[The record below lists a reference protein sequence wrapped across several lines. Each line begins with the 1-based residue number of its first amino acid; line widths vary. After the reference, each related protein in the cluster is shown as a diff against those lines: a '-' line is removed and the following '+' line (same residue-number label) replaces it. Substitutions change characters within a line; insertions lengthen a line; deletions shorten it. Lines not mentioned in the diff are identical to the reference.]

1 MQFHLL
7 PDDLTRLVD
16 GVEPSEVLSIPKGDL
31 CLYKSV
37 ADTIADT
44 MLDRGFLNM
53 ILRDHSG
60 RRYGFSIAE
69 FENTPVTVVNQE
81 GLEKLNASCIIGV
94 FFINGLVGTQHWE
107 CFLTTFDPET
117 MEVLGQKFIQ

>member
-31 CLYKSV
+31 CVYESNV
-37 ADTIADT
+37 AYA
-44 MLDRGFLNM
+44 MLGRGFLNM

-81 GLEKLNASCIIGV
+81 GLEKLNASRMAGV
-94 FFINGLVGTQHWE
+94 VLRDGVVHVQHWE
-107 CFLTTFDPET
+107 GFLTTFDPET
-117 MEVLGQKFIQ
+117 MEVLGQKFIH